1 MEQRPFAGGW
11 PFAPAPRGTRMSRQE
26 RARREQALA
35 RAPLFANLPA
45 RDVRSLAEVTSVNA
59 YPEGKE
65 VVKEGTPGT
74 TFHVILDGQAKALH
88 GRRTMARFSA
98 GDFFG
103 EIAMLDG
110 GPRTATV
117 VAETPL
123 VCLTLSRGDFLDV
136 LEDHAKLAAH
146 ILRVMAG
153 RLRRTDQSISG

>member
-1 MEQRPFAGGW
+1 M
-11 PFAPAPRGTRMSRQE
+11 
-26 RARREQALA
+26 
-35 RAPLFANLPA
+35 
-45 RDVRSLAEVTSVNA
+45 NA

-74 TFHVILDGQAKALH
+74 TFHVILDGQAKVLR
-88 GRRTMARFSA
+88 GRRTMASFSA

-136 LEDHAKLAAH
+136 LEDQANLAAR
-146 ILRVMAG
+146 ILREVAR
-153 RLRRTDQSISG
+153 RLRVTDQSITG